1 MLVGSER
8 TLLWCRVPSY
18 LPSARQGRVPQ
29 ESLQSPSHLVHPLH
43 PASTAPDQHWAG
55 GRALANAGPHTDRTP
70 STVPEAWMHMG
81 HKNAVMLLGPSSHC
95 QPLPSPAP
103 LPHTFS
109 PGIPCS
115 PLSPLSP
122 SEPFRPRSPCKGE
135 NRRMGSGVI
144 GVGRKEL
151 PGQGH
156 RGLWG
161 GHAS

>member
-1 MLVGSER
+1 MGSER
-8 TLLWCRVPSY
+8 TPLWCRVPSY

-29 ESLQSPSHLVHPLH
+29 GSLQSPSHLVHPLH

-55 GRALANAGPHTDRTP
+55 GRALANAGPHTDRMP